1 MFPSSEPAG
10 IGIAMTSILTNNAA
24 KVALQ
29 TLTSTMKSLDTTQ
42 NRIATGLRV
51 GNASDNAAYWAI
63 ATGMR
68 SDSSSLS
75 TVSDALN
82 LGASTI
88 DVAANGLK
96 SAIDVVTTIKTKLV
110 AAAQPGVDR
119 TKIQSEITQLQN
131 QLKSISDS
139 ASFNGQNWLSVNS
152 ASTGYNATK
161 SIVSSFS
168 RDAAGA
174 VSVGQ
179 IHVNTNTT
187 KLFDTG
193 GFAVN
198 NFVNGATGT
207 GTAFTASGAVSVN
220 TVTLTNVIRTG
231 AATDITQ
238 TLAIDFT
245 NLSSTTPTMGAAA
258 ATANQALATGDQL
271 GVSAKYNAT
280 TNVLNVTK
288 IDLDVINST
297 YAAPRYV
304 YSTWAINNVT
314 LNNSTGGGK
323 LDAADA
329 TTVGTYTDA
338 GGITT
343 TTAAGTGRSI
353 FNLNIA
359 SLTDS
364 AADLARLNAF
374 TKQTEA
380 ALSALT
386 TAASD
391 LGSAKS
397 RVSIQQSFVMS
408 LKNSI
413 DKGVGA
419 LVDADMNEEST
430 RLQALQVQQQ
440 LGVQALSIANQSSQS
455 ILSLFR

>member
-1 MFPSSEPAG
+1 
-10 IGIAMTSILTNNAA
+10 MTSILTNNAA

-29 TLTSTMKSLDTTQ
+29 TLTSTMKSLDMTQ
-42 NRIATGLRV
+42 NRISTGLRV
-51 GNASDNAAYWAI
+51 GDASDNAAYWAI

-96 SAIDVVTTIKTKLV
+96 SAIDVVTQIKTKLV
-110 AAAQPGVDR
+110 AAAQPGIDR
-119 TKIQSEITQLQN
+119 TKVQSEITQLQN

-152 ASTGYNATK
+152 AATGYNATK

-168 RDAAGA
+168 RDGSGA
-174 VSVGQ
+174 ISIGQ
-179 IHVNTNTT
+179 INVDTNAT
-187 KLFDTG
+187 KLFDIGSLDVGDFGAATNAAG
-193 GFAVN
+193 TTN
-198 NFVNGATGT
+198 SATG
-207 GTAFTASGAVSVN
+207 AAAAQV
-220 TVTLTNVIRTG
+220 VTLTSVIRED
-231 AATDITQ
+231 ATNADTR

-245 NLSSTTPTMGAAA
+245 NLSSTTVAFGTGTV
-258 ATANQALATGDQL
+258 TANQALASGDSL
-271 GVSAKYNAT
+271 GTTAKYDAD
-280 TNVLNVTK
+280 TNVVTVTK
-288 IDLDVINST
+288 IDLDVINSGP
-297 YAAPRYV
+297 AAARYT
-304 YSTWAINNVT
+304 YSTWTITNVT
-314 LNNSTGGGK
+314 LNNSTGGGL
-323 LDAADA
+323 LDAAD
-329 TTVGTYTDA
+329 TTTSGSYTDA
-338 GGITT
+338 NGNTT
-343 TTAAGTGRSI
+343 TSATGTGRSI
-353 FNLNIA
+353 FNLDI
-359 SLTDS
+359 STLTDS
-364 AADLARLNAF
+364 AADLATLNAY

-380 ALSALT
+380 AISALT

-397 RVSIQQSFVMS
+397 RVSIQQSFVSS